1 MCLREIEG
9 EKVEED
15 KKKEK
20 IREEALYTIE
30 HKNSLEKEQK
40 HLPLWEYDHTI
51 EFNQEKQ
58 AFNNIN

>member
-1 MCLREIEG
+1 MCVREIDG

-30 HKNSLEKEQK
+30 HNNSLKKEQK
-40 HLPLWEYDHTI
+40 HLPL
-51 EFNQEKQ
+51 
-58 AFNNIN
+58 

>member
-1 MCLREIEG
+1 MGVCLREIEG

-20 IREEALYTIE
+20 IREEALHTIE

-40 HLPLWEYDHTI
+40 HLPL
-51 EFNQEKQ
+51 
-58 AFNNIN
+58 